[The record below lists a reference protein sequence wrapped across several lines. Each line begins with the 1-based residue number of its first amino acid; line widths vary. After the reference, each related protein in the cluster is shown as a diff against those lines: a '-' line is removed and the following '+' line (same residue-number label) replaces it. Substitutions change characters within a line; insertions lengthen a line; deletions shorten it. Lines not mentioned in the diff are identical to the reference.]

1 LIKEASPDWKDE
13 GGSEL
18 PEITTDEDHQ
28 ELFIQKWYIFF
39 FF

>member
-1 LIKEASPDWKDE
+1 LIKEASPDWK
-13 GGSEL
+13 
-18 PEITTDEDHQ
+18 EITTDEDHQ